1 MVPLSELCIS
11 CKCTVCKIYSKLQ
24 TRKFSRLFCSHD
36 KTHLL
41 SISLGRSR
49 LVTGGGHYRE
59 SPPPR
64 AAYPSYCCICHMNFF
79 LNVLKLRNEI
89 KIQHTNVT
97 VIPVFCK
104 WIHHR
109 AWGVDVGILG
119 GGMPPGSPNHD
130 RIWDQKMSFFHTC
143 FQTWPF

>member
-1 MVPLSELCIS
+1 MGSKQMVPLSELCIS

-59 SPPPR
+59 SPPLP
-64 AAYPSYCCICHMNFF
+64 
-79 LNVLKLRNEI
+79 E
-89 KIQHTNVT
+89 QHTRLT
-97 VIPVFCK
+97 VAF
-104 WIHHR
+104 
-109 AWGVDVGILG
+109 
-119 GGMPPGSPNHD
+119 S
-130 RIWDQKMSFFHTC
+130 T
-143 FQTWPF
+143 